1 MAFFRTSF
9 EVPVPADR
17 VFAYLADFRN
27 AAAWDPGV
35 AAARKLGRGPVAIGT
50 RFELEARFL
59 GRGVPI
65 RYEVVQF
72 DPPARVVFQ
81 GETPALRAVDAVTLE
96 KTARGTRVTWDASLA
111 LRGLLYLA
119 DLPLHLLFQRIGR
132 RAAKGLERALRELS

>member
-1 MAFFRTSF
+1 MAYFRTSF

-17 VFAYLADFRN
+17 VFEYLADFRN

-35 AAARKLGRGPVAIGT
+35 ASARKLTKGALAVGT
-50 RFELEARFL
+50 RFELAARFL
-59 GRGVPI
+59 GRELPL
-65 RYEVVQF
+65 RYAVVQL
-72 DPPARVVFQ
+72 DPPARVVFES
-81 GETPALRAVDAVTLE
+81 ETPTLRAVDAVTLE

-132 RAAKGLERALRELS
+132 RAAAGLERALRELA